1 MKYVVSE
8 EKMTIKSVFLVNKNQ
23 YTVQSDYYS
32 QTCLVMLRSLPYKLY
47 VKALCLSKST
57 VT

>member
-8 EKMTIKSVFLVNKNQ
+8 EKMTINSVFLVNKNQ

-32 QTCLVMLRSLPYKLY
+32 QTCLVMLKSLLYKLY
-47 VKALCLSKST
+47 IMALWLSKST